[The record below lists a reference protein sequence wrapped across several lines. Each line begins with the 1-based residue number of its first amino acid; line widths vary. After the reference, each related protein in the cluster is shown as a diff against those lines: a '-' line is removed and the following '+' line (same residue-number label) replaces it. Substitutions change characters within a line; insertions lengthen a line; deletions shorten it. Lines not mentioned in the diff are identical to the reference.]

1 MNINE
6 ESVYVTAVRRG
17 PSGNLS
23 DFKLND
29 GRELSFAEC
38 YQAIE
43 KGEIPSLI
51 LDGFAENCS
60 IVNDDCTYTNK
71 VTLEQSEDGEWE
83 IVDFRIELL
92 YAYYGVSMVSVE

>member
-23 DFKLND
+23 EFKLND

-43 KGEIPSLI
+43 KGEIPSLMTGEARNGEAVI
-51 LDGFAENCS
+51 RSKRGYDNYSLD
-60 IVNDDCTYTNK
+60 
-71 VTLEQSEDGEWE
+71 TLPT
-83 IVDFRIELL
+83 F
-92 YAYYGVSMVSVE
+92 

>member
-29 GRELSFAEC
+29 GRELSFTEC

-43 KGEIPSLI
+43 KGEIPSLMTSEARNGEAVI
-51 LDGFAENCS
+51 RSKRGYDNYSLDSLPTF
-60 IVNDDCTYTNK
+60 
-71 VTLEQSEDGEWE
+71 
-83 IVDFRIELL
+83 
-92 YAYYGVSMVSVE
+92 